1 MKRKCISVA
10 AALCVAA
17 ALLSG
22 CTAGN
27 GERPSADTEA
37 QVTIKVFSNLPDRKN
52 GQGLV
57 EQMLIDEYMEENENV
72 VIEVE
77 ALDDEAYKIKFKAYC
92 IEGMPDLVNIWG
104 QPSFLD
110 EILEA
115 DILAELNEEDYADYK
130 FVEGSLEG
138 FKKDGKLYGLPRGT
152 DVQAF
157 YYNKKMFD
165 ENGWQIPESYE
176 ELLEL
181 GREIR
186 AKGLVP
192 VAIAGGDGWPLT
204 VYLTDLMNKIT
215 CSYSEVVSQA
225 IEKGDFSDPAL
236 KQAVQLMRDTADAGL
251 FQDGYE
257 SQDRGTAMHLFA
269 NGHAAMMYT
278 GSWEAAIALNE
289 DIPED
294 IRSNIRVFSMPVVE
308 GGQGKV
314 TDIAAWNGGGYAV
327 SANSKVKEEA
337 VRFLN
342 FMFQPDKLSKY
353 EWENGV
359 GMSAQEQSEYMLG
372 NETELQKEFVDI
384 LKNATSLSG
393 TPMNDCGSSEFKADI
408 ENKIADVLNGTLDID
423 AFLKSIGNACK
434 GT

>member
-37 QVTIKVFSNLPDRKN
+37 QITIKVFSNLPDRKN

-269 NGHAAMMYT
+269 NGQAAMMYT

>member
-269 NGHAAMMYT
+269 NGQAAMMYT